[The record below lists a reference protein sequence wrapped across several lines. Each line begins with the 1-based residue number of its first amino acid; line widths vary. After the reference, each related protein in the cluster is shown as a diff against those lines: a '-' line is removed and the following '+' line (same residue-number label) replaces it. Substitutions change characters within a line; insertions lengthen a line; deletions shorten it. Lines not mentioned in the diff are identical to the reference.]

1 MPVKADYARAQWA
14 YSELLSPTQRDKEH
28 VTRCFR
34 SAQWEQAG
42 SGGLGSESHFVGQ
55 PQVESS

>member
-1 MPVKADYARAQWA
+1 MPVKADYVRALWA

-34 SAQWEQAG
+34 SAQCEQAG
-42 SGGLGSESHFVGQ
+42 SGG
-55 PQVESS
+55 